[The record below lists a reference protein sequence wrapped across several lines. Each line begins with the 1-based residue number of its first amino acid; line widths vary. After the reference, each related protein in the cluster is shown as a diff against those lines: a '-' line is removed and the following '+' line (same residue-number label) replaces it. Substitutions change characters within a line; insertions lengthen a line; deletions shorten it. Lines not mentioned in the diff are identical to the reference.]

1 MVSHRLRGSR
11 DRCEP
16 VTPCKVSLP
25 SQYPSHLTLPR
36 VVSVRG
42 KKPSVGTIAQLL
54 VSIKDTETSISETQ
68 DSLKVNRESQAE
80 DTNTRNEQNAQ
91 FTKNLKNLQDA
102 ERILAASIKVIR
114 KKRNFSLSK
123 K

>member
-1 MVSHRLRGSR
+1 M
-11 DRCEP
+11 
-16 VTPCKVSLP
+16 
-25 SQYPSHLTLPR
+25 
-36 VVSVRG
+36 RG

>member
-1 MVSHRLRGSR
+1 M
-11 DRCEP
+11 
-16 VTPCKVSLP
+16 
-25 SQYPSHLTLPR
+25 
-36 VVSVRG
+36 
-42 KKPSVGTIAQLL
+42 L